1 MKIVLIRH
9 TRVNVPPGTCY
20 GWTDVPLADTFEAE
34 AAVTKAR
41 LDTYGPFDA
50 VYSSPLSRA
59 RRLAAFCG
67 YPDAVTDDRLKELNM
82 GQWEM
87 QRYEDIHDGH
97 IEEWY
102 RDYLHVATPGG
113 ESFVQQCERVA
124 AFLDELRTKDYRQ
137 VAVFAHGGVLVAAS
151 IYAGLFPLEEA
162 WHHVTEYGGVLSVEF

>member
-1 MKIVLIRH
+1 MNIVFVRH

-41 LDTYGPFDA
+41 LEAYGPFDA
-50 VYSSPLSRA
+50 AYTSPLSRA
-59 RRLAAFCG
+59 RRLADFCG
-67 YPDAVTDDRLKELNM
+67 YADAVIDDRLKELNM

-113 ESFVQQCERVA
+113 ESFMQQCERVA
-124 AFLDELRTKDYRQ
+124 SFLDELKQMVTDI
-137 VAVFAHGGVLVAAS
+137 VLAVLRE
-151 IYAGLFPLEEA
+151 PKQ
-162 WHHVTEYGGVLSVEF
+162 